1 MFNLF
6 KNDEKN
12 QPADVKAA
20 RAAILKAVKQELQK
34 AEGGEGRNIRGIDLF
49 IAAPDSEKHV
59 YEAAV
64 YADEPGRFKNE
75 VQKIAD
81 DYALD
86 LPSTWTLET
95 SHLAELP
102 VEAIRIKGADA
113 ALFIRT
119 RDNTIKKSATAFIQI
134 LSGEAEQKT
143 YRIDSGDGKINIGR
157 DKNVQTADGFFR
169 LNQIAF
175 PGEISNDINKYI
187 SRQHAHI
194 EWNNDT
200 GSFMLYADEGGVPP
214 GNKIKVRSGVSEV
227 LNKLI
232 STQIG
237 HRLDE
242 GDQVILG
249 EGAVIVFTYKEPPN
263 VKQ

>member
-1 MFNLF
+1 MFNIF
-6 KNDEKN
+6 KNDKKN

-20 RAAILKAVKQELQK
+20 RAAILKGIKLELQK
-34 AEGGEGRNIRGIDLF
+34 AEGGEGKNIKGIDLF
-49 IAAPDSEKHV
+49 IATPDSEKHV

-64 YADEPGRFKNE
+64 YADEPGRLKNE

-86 LPSTWTLET
+86 LPANWTLDI

-102 VEAIRIKGADA
+102 TEAISVTGADA
-113 ALFIRT
+113 GLFIRT
-119 RDNTIKKSATAFIQI
+119 KDNMIKKSATAFIRI
-134 LSGEAEQKT
+134 LSGEAEKKI
-143 YRIDSGDGKINIGR
+143 YRLESTDGKTNIGR
-157 DKNVQTADGFFR
+157 DKSVQTTDGFFR
-169 LNQIAF
+169 FNQIAF
-175 PGEISNDINKYI
+175 PGEVDNEINKYI

-194 EWNNDT
+194 EWNNEA
-200 GSFMLYADEGGVPP
+200 GSFMLYADMGGVPP
-214 GNKIKVRSGVSEV
+214 GNKVKVRAGATEA

-237 HRLDE
+237 HRLEE

-249 EGAVIVFTYKEPPN
+249 DGAVIDFTYKEP
-263 VKQ
+263 KYKIE

>member
-6 KNDEKN
+6 KNEDKN

-20 RAAILKAVKQELQK
+20 RAAILKGVKQELQK
-34 AEGGEGRNIRGIDLF
+34 AEGGEGKNIKGIELF
-49 IAAPDSEKHV
+49 IAAPDNEKHV

-64 YADEPGRFKNE
+64 YTDEPGRLKNE

-86 LPSTWTLET
+86 LPGNWTLDI
-95 SHLAELP
+95 SYLAELP
-102 VEAIRIKGADA
+102 TEATRVKGVDA

-119 RDNTIKKSATAFIQI
+119 KDNTIKKSATAFINV
-134 LSGEAEQKT
+134 LSGEAEKKN
-143 YRIDSGDGKINIGR
+143 YRLESTDGKINIGR

-169 LNQIAF
+169 LNHIAF
-175 PGEISNDINKYI
+175 PGDSKNEVNKYI

-194 EWNNDT
+194 EWSNDT
-200 GSFMLYADEGGVPP
+200 GSFMLFADEGGVPP
-214 GNKIKVRSGVSEV
+214 ANKVKVRAGASEA

-249 EGAVIVFTYKEPPN
+249 EGAVIVFTYKEP
-263 VKQ
+263 VHKK

>member
-6 KNDEKN
+6 KNDEKK

-34 AEGGEGRNIRGIDLF
+34 AEGGEGKNIKGIDLF

-64 YADEPGRFKNE
+64 YAAEPGRLKNE
-75 VQKIAD
+75 IQKIAD

-86 LPSTWTLET
+86 LPATWALDI

-102 VEAIRIKGADA
+102 AEAIRVKGADA
-113 ALFIRT
+113 GLFVRT
-119 RDNTIKKSATAFIQI
+119 KDNTIKKSATAFIRI
-134 LSGEAEQKT
+134 LSGEAEKKT
-143 YRIDSGDGKINIGR
+143 YRLESTDGKINIGR

-175 PGEISNDINKYI
+175 PGEVSNEINKYI
-187 SRQHAHI
+187 SRQHAHV

-214 GNKIKVRSGVSEV
+214 FNKVKVRPGSGDT

-249 EGAVIVFTYKEPPN
+249 EGAVIIFTYKEPGH
-263 VKQ
+263 KK